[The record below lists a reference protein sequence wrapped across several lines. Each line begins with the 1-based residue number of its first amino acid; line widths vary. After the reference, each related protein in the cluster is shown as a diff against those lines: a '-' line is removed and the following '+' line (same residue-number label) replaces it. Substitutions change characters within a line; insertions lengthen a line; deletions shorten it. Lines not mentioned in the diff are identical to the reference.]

1 MTLRLQK
8 YFLIVGI
15 ASIVLS
21 PLVFFSYPKQ
31 AKADTPSCAL
41 AEIGSL
47 LRFGATAGT
56 ATAGGVT
63 TNASGQTLNA
73 GATAVTVPVNPV
85 GQSLQLTG
93 VTTVLAAQNVL
104 QGQTAVTNTQNS
116 FSTCILKPLMII
128 MAQRILANITNSLV
142 TWIQSGFQGNPGF
155 VTNIDDL
162 VSQSSNEAIG
172 HFINSTALSFLCQPF
187 SLQVRLALATQFS
200 AQQYSG
206 CTLTQIDQ
214 NIQNFGNTTQAWQS
228 WLKISTIPMNNQF
241 GAYVQLSS
249 QLGSQLNTRVQNI
262 NNELQRN
269 LGFLD
274 FKTCPGGYVV
284 DAVDGEPGET
294 IPSQQGSSGAYCPH
308 LVSTTPGSV
317 VQGAINT
324 RFGAEY
330 NELAV
335 GDDINQILGAL
346 VNEMVSKT
354 LTGAG
359 GLLGGHTQ
367 GASNTDL
374 TTAATTNGNEGNL
387 STVNTINQQVSEATN
402 VAAGT
407 SVSSGNINLAAGAT
421 ASASSVGVGSNPAN
435 ATDGDVNTTFVSSNE
450 STPSYTL
457 DLGTQQSW
465 NEIDILAPY
474 PTQTTLGQIE
484 VEISNSSTFDPTD
497 ASTKIWDEAT
507 NAFVSAQS
515 ENPNYIFNSTT
526 SPTFTIS
533 APATAEFIK
542 ITKASKL
549 ALDLI
554 NTCVSGQTD
563 SAGNCADPLQ
573 ISEVE
578 VMTNSGNS
586 SNQTTTSGTT
596 AALTPSVSFSGNPTT
611 GSITLNTNANA
622 PSDYSLSISTS
633 DTIATPISAFVTLMP
648 SSGGFSG
655 NNSFDYESLTRTN
668 NGQSANID
676 LNNSLINTGAL
687 PLSNIQLPM
696 QINLAI
702 EAKSGSSGAYSF
714 VVDLKDANGVDLGTN
729 TETFVILP

>member
-8 YFLIVGI
+8 YLLIVGI

-31 AKADTPSCAL
+31 AKADTPSCA
-41 AEIGSL
+41 AAYISSL
-47 LRFGATAGT
+47 LASLITSAGLTSGAVVADKAALAVNT
-56 ATAGGVT
+56 
-63 TNASGQTLNA
+63 
-73 GATAVTVPVNPV
+73 GATAVTVPASQP
-85 GQSLQLTG
+85 G
-93 VTTVLAAQNVL
+93 LAAQSAANNTV
-104 QGQTAVTNTQNS
+104 GAASNINTSMTAAAATGNN

-155 VTNIDDL
+155 VTNINDTISL
-162 VSQSSNEAIG
+162 SSNQAIG
-172 HFINSTALSFLCQPF
+172 HFINGTALSFLCQPF

-249 QLGSQLNTRVQNI
+249 RLGNQLNTAVQNI

-274 FKTCPGGYVV
+274 FKTCPDGYVV
-284 DAVDGEPGET
+284 DAVGGEPGET
-294 IPSQQGSSGAYCPH
+294 IPSQQGSLGAYCPH
-308 LVSTTPGSV
+308 PVSTTPGSV
-317 VQGAINT
+317 VQSAITN

-330 NELAV
+330 SELAV

-367 GASNTDL
+367 GAPADL

-387 STVNTINQQVSEATN
+387 STVNDINQQVSGAVN
-402 VAAGT
+402 VTAGT

-421 ASASSVGVGSNPAN
+421 ASASSVGVGSNPTN

-465 NEIDILAPY
+465 NEIDIVAPY

-484 VEISNSSTFDPTD
+484 VEISNSSTFDPTN
-497 ASTKIWDEAT
+497 ASTKIWDKAT
-507 NAFVSAQS
+507 NTFVSAQS
-515 ENPNYIFNSTT
+515 ENPNYILNSTT

-578 VMTNSGNS
+578 VMTNSANS
-586 SNQTTTSGTT
+586 SGQTTGATGVGETT
-596 AALTPSVSFSGNPTT
+596 APSISFTGNPAT
-611 GSITLNTNANA
+611 GTMTLNTSATA
-622 PSDYSLSISTS
+622 PSNYSLSVSS
-633 DTIATPISAFVTLMP
+633 SGAIATPVSATITLSS
-648 SSGGFSG
+648 SSGNLG
-655 NNSFDYESLTRTN
+655 NNPFDYESLRRVN

-676 LNNSLINTGAL
+676 LNNNLIGTGIL
-687 PLSNIQLPM
+687 PISNIELPTE
-696 QINLAI
+696 IDLSI
-702 EAKSGSSGAYSF
+702 EAKPGASGTF
-714 VVDLKDANGVDLGTN
+714 NFTVDFTDANGVNLGKN
-729 TETFVILP
+729 TETFTIIP